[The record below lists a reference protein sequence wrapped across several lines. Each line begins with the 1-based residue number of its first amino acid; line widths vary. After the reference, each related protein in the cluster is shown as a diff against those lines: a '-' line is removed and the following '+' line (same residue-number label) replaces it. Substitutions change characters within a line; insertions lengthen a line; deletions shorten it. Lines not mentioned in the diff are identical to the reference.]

1 MKKPE
6 RHNIGNG
13 APVLC
18 VAGMCKED
26 RNMKKLMDLVQELS
40 FVRVGG
46 SEEEKRAAELIV
58 EEISQAAG
66 DAGREDIRGEYETFR
81 IPDAKVEKCS
91 VTAAGREIPCV
102 PFLRSGSIDRECEL
116 RTGIPGRCLGD

>member
-46 SEEEKRAAELIV
+46 SEEEKRAAELIM
-58 EEISQAAG
+58 EEINQAAG
-66 DAGREDIRGEYETFR
+66 QGGHPGGIRGIPNSGREGGEM
-81 IPDAKVEKCS
+81 
-91 VTAAGREIPCV
+91 
-102 PFLRSGSIDRECEL
+102 LRDGG
-116 RTGIPGRCLGD
+116 RTGDPLRAFSAFGQH